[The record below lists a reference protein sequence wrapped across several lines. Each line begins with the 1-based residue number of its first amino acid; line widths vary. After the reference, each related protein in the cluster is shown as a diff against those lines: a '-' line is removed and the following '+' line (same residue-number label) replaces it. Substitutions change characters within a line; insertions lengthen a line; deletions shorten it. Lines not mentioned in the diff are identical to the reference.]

1 MGLGPDASGQG
12 ERDPRERVGA
22 ASSERPFLV
31 VGLGNPGAEYDWTPH
46 NFGFLLVEELARR
59 AGARLKTRECQALTG
74 RGRLGERPLWLAQP
88 QTYMNL
94 SGVAIRQLLSKQEVA
109 DLLVVCD
116 ELDLPLGTLRLKER
130 GSAGSHNGLR
140 SIVEALGT
148 TEFVRL
154 RLGIGPPH
162 PVTDRVKFVLSPWGK
177 AERELALE
185 VVARAA
191 DAIEMVLAEGM
202 GAAMTRY
209 NAAV

>member
-1 MGLGPDASGQG
+1 
-12 ERDPRERVGA
+12 
-22 ASSERPFLV
+22 
-31 VGLGNPGAEYDWTPH
+31 
-46 NFGFLLVEELARR
+46 
-59 AGARLKTRECQALTG
+59 
-74 RGRLGERPLWLAQP
+74 
-88 QTYMNL
+88 MNL